1 MTKKKGFFM
10 KTHWVL
16 GMLLVGSIAVGAAAD
31 SSMEKGA
38 SPVRQ
43 ATAKDMG
50 QPAKAD
56 IAVTVNG
63 MVCPFCAQ
71 GITKKFKAM
80 PEVQSVDVRMSESRV
95 YVTLRKGE
103 ELDDKSVQEV
113 LTKSGYNVEKIE
125 RVPR

>member
-1 MTKKKGFFM
+1 MKRNWMLGIVALGVMT
-10 KTHWVL
+10 T
-16 GMLLVGSIAVGAAAD
+16 AAWAD
-31 SSMEKGA
+31 PSMEKGA
-38 SPVRQ
+38 APVRQ

-50 QPAKAD
+50 QPEKAD

-80 PEVQSVDVRMSESRV
+80 PQVQSVDVRMSESRV

-103 ELDDKSVQEV
+103 ELDDKSVREV